1 MTHLQLSKPWSTSVS
16 LHRQCL
22 LFHDF
27 DLLIGGRI
35 NLIETSPCNRDYAHL
50 ISYKCAKPRMA

>member
-22 LFHDF
+22 LFHDL
-27 DLLIGGRI
+27 DLLIDGWI
-35 NLIETSPCNRDYAHL
+35 DLIETPPCNPDHAHL
-50 ISYKCAKPRMA
+50 ISYECAKPRMA